1 MSDREREP
9 WTDDDLPPTEEE
21 QQQARQLAAR
31 VDGLLAG
38 ERPVAGDELV
48 SAAAMVLT
56 GAAARAQRLDP
67 AARDRLV
74 SQALAESGA
83 ARTGHGRLRR
93 LAPALALAASLV
105 LLIGALLSLVA
116 APRAP
121 LRARRPPVQLLSR
134 PSDDLMGRP
143 FEDRAGASRRLDLVF
158 ADRWSGYRM
167 LTLRTGE
174 EEP

>member
-9 WTDDDLPPTEEE
+9 WTEDDPSPSEEE

-31 VDGLLAG
+31 VDDLLAD
-38 ERPVAGDELV
+38 RPVAGDELL
-48 SAAAMVLT
+48 SAAAMVRASAVT
-56 GAAARAQRLDP
+56 GAATLVPEVRERLLSEAVAEAGARRQR
-67 AARDRLV
+67 
-74 SQALAESGA
+74 
-83 ARTGHGRLRR
+83 HGMLRR

-105 LLIGALLSLVA
+105 LLVGALLSLLA

-121 LRARRPPVQLLSR
+121 LRVRRPPAQQLSR

-167 LTLRTGE
+167 LTLRAGE
-174 EEP
+174 EER